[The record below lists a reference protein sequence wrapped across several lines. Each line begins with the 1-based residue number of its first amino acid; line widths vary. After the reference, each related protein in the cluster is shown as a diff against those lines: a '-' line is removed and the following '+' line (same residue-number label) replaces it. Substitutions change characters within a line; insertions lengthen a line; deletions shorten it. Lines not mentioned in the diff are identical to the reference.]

1 MTTKVLQFIGKGQLT
16 IPQEWR
22 SLLELEEN
30 AVKATLY
37 GNKIIIESFP
47 LNEEK
52 QWLVEPVL
60 LNSLPKSDKKIIK
73 QGRAF
78 YKKGKKNKF
87 LTAAE
92 FFKN

>member
-1 MTTKVLQFIGKGQLT
+1 MLQFIGKGQLT

-22 SLLELEEN
+22 ALLGLEEN
-30 AVKATLY
+30 VVKATLS
-37 GNKIIIESFP
+37 GGKIIIESFP

-52 QWLVEPVL
+52 QWAIESVL
-60 LNSLPKSDKKIIK
+60 LNSLPQSDKKLIK
-73 QGRAF
+73 QGRTS

>member
-1 MTTKVLQFIGKGQLT
+1 MTTRVLQFIGKGQIT

-22 SLLELEEN
+22 SLLGLEEN
-30 AVKATLY
+30 AVKATLH
-37 GNKIIIESFP
+37 GNKIVIESFP

-60 LNSLPKSDKKIIK
+60 LNSLPRSDKKLIK
-73 QGRAF
+73 QGRVS

-87 LTAAE
+87 LTAVE